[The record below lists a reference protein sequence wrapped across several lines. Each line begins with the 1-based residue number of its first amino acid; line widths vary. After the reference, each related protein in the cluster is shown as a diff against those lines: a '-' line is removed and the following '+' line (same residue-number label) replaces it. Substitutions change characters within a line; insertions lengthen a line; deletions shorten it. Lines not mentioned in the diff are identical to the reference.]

1 MESAFK
7 TQAYLFI
14 AFILFLVVV
23 IITGKIL
30 NEINLSSSACKAEPH
45 IAVAHRWSAWAVGI
59 SATGATLALI
69 AFILLFFV
77 EV

>member
-14 AFILFLVVV
+14 AFILFLV
-23 IITGKIL
+23 ITIVTGHIL
-30 NEINLSSSACKAEPH
+30 NKINLASAACKAEPH
-45 IAVAHRWSAWAVGI
+45 IAVAHKWSAWAVAI
-59 SATGATLALI
+59 SSTGMALSLI
-69 AFILLFFV
+69 VFILLFFV